1 MTKRE
6 LRVMYREKRRSLQ
19 PGEKDK
25 LEDLML
31 IRFQEA
37 GWQVPDT
44 VMTYIPFS
52 QENEYDPE
60 LVIRYC
66 RFQHPGLR
74 LCCPLLLNQGNRM
87 DAVSWDED
95 TVFARNSF
103 GIPEP
108 VNSERVDGGEIGM
121 VLVPLLAYDLHGYRV
136 GFGKGYYDRFLA
148 EQCPQ
153 ATRIGFSFFEP
164 VDSVDDV
171 ESYDMPLDF
180 CVTPVKLYSFNH

>member
-66 RFQHPGLR
+66 RFQQPGLR
-74 LCCPLLLNQGNRM
+74 
-87 DAVSWDED
+87 
-95 TVFARNSF
+95 
-103 GIPEP
+103 
-108 VNSERVDGGEIGM
+108 
-121 VLVPLLAYDLHGYRV
+121 
-136 GFGKGYYDRFLA
+136 
-148 EQCPQ
+148 
-153 ATRIGFSFFEP
+153 
-164 VDSVDDV
+164 
-171 ESYDMPLDF
+171 
-180 CVTPVKLYSFNH
+180 